1 MMRKIV
7 AGLFMSLDGVIDS
20 PENSPKKWGN
30 AEIMDRI
37 ADGVAKAD
45 AVLVGRQTYQFLAQ
59 FWQHQSSDV
68 PMAKFLNHSP
78 KYVVSGTLETLEWQP
93 ATLIRGNFVDE
104 IRKLKQ
110 QPGMNIQVPGSPTLV
125 RSLLREGLLDELN
138 LNICPVVAGSG
149 MRLFDGLEHPMNLKM
164 IDSKG
169 YSNGV
174 VAVSYQIIRAG
185 K

>member
-1 MMRKIV
+1 MRKIV

-30 AEIMDRI
+30 AEIMERI
-37 ADGVAKAD
+37 AEGVAKAD
-45 AVLVGRQTYQFLAQ
+45 AVLLGPQTYQFLAQ

-68 PMAKFLNHSP
+68 PMAKFLNHSH
-78 KYVVSGTLETLEWQP
+78 KYVVSQSLDTLDWQP
-93 ATLIRGNFVDE
+93 ATLLRGNFVDE
-104 IRKLKQ
+104 ITKLKQ
-110 QPGMNIQVPGSPTLV
+110 QPGQNIQVPGSPTLV

-149 MRLFDGLEHPMNLKM
+149 TRLFDGIEEPMNLKL

-174 VAVSYQIIRAG
+174 LAMSYQIVRN

>member
-1 MMRKIV
+1 MRKIV

-30 AEIMDRI
+30 AEIMARI
-37 ADGVAKAD
+37 AEGVAKAD
-45 AVLVGRQTYQFLAQ
+45 TVLLGPQTYQFLAG
-59 FWQHQSSDV
+59 FWQHQSNDV
-68 PMAKFLNHSP
+68 PMAKFLNNSP
-78 KYVVSGTLETLEWQP
+78 KYVVSQTLDTLDWQP
-93 ATLIRGNFVDE
+93 ATLLRGDFVDE
-104 IRKLKQ
+104 ITKLKQ
-110 QPGMNIQVPGSPTLV
+110 QSGLNIQVPGSPTLV

-149 MRLFDGLEHPMNLKM
+149 TRLFEGIEESMNLKL

-174 VAVSYQIIRAG
+174 LAVTYQIV
-185 K
+185 KS